1 MSDDSI
7 PDANPPQGPASEP
20 SASEASPSENKP
32 AETRTELSVLGSIA
46 ASIAI
51 LGGAVVLFMILAGM
65 RRKPPVK
72 PYVETK
78 TGVEVVEVGPRQ
90 ITPSVE
96 GYGRARPTRRV
107 TISAEVGGR
116 VATIHTALEDG
127 RLVTKGATVVAI
139 DSADAT
145 ASLAQ
150 AQAQLASAQGEVE
163 RLVATKHWLAQRLEL
178 AEDTLRLELADLD
191 RARDLKRRG
200 IDSER
205 GQDQAERAVVRARD
219 AKLTLQQSAGLLG
232 PQLAVARARV
242 AEARARLTTAT
253 RDLERCQIVLP
264 FSGLLAQV
272 QVEAHQQVAPGQT
285 LFELWEVERLE
296 IPVSLSLGDAFLLSE
311 QLGTAPSTGRV
322 EVRYELPGQTR
333 RWPGRV
339 LRFEPL
345 QGETQTLRA
354 VVEVESR
361 QGLVPEAFCHVILEG
376 PPLEMRLALPVAAIQ
391 EGGRV
396 YLAEPDDKGQDRL
409 AIKTIRT
416 GKRSGAWVEV
426 LAGLERGSRVIV
438 SPLERAIEGLP
449 LVTNAQT
456 RGVSK

>member
-1 MSDDSI
+1 MSDS
-7 PDANPPQGPASEP
+7 NPYVAPESDVAAERAPEAQGQV
-20 SASEASPSENKP
+20 
-32 AETRTELSVLGSIA
+32 ETRTELNLLGSIV

-51 LGGAVVLFMILAGM
+51 IAGASVLFGILASM

-72 PYVETK
+72 PFVESK

-90 ITPSVE
+90 VTPSVE

-107 TISAEVGGR
+107 TISAEIGGR
-116 VATIHTALEDG
+116 VATIHPSLEDG
-127 RLVTKGATVVAI
+127 HLVPAGATVVAI

-145 ASLAQ
+145 AALTQ
-150 AQAQLASAQGEVE
+150 AQAQLASAEGEVE
-163 RLVATKHWLAQRLEL
+163 RLQATKTWLGERLAL
-178 AEDTLRLELADLD
+178 AEETLRLEQADLA
-191 RARDLKRRG
+191 RARDLKQRG
-200 IDSER
+200 IENER

-232 PQLAVARARV
+232 PQIAVARARV
-242 AEARARLTTAT
+242 VEARARLDTAQ
-253 RDLERCQIVLP
+253 RDLERCRVVLP

-272 QVEAHQQVAPGQT
+272 QVEAHQRVTAGQT

-296 IPVSLSLGDAFLLSE
+296 IPVSLSLSDALLLSRDLV
-311 QLGTAPSTGRV
+311 QAPATGRV

-376 PPLEMRLALPVAAIQ
+376 PPLAMELALPVAAIQ

-396 YLAEPDDKGQDRL
+396 YVVEPDDKGQDRL
-409 AIKTIRT
+409 AIKTVRT
-416 GKRSGAWVEV
+416 GKRSGSWVEV
-426 LAGLERGSRVIV
+426 LAGLERGARVIV

-449 LVTNAQT
+449 LVTSAPGS

>member
-1 MSDDSI
+1 MSD
-7 PDANPPQGPASEP
+7 PT
-20 SASEASPSENKP
+20 PSETP
-32 AETRTELSVLGSIA
+32 YQAPESELQRPETRTELSVLGSIV
-46 ASIAI
+46 ASAGI
-51 LGGAVVLFMILAGM
+51 LVLSVALFGLFAGL

-72 PYVETK
+72 PFVESR
-78 TGVEVVEVGPRQ
+78 TGVEVVEVGPRSV
-90 ITPSVE
+90 TPSVE
-96 GYGRARPTRRV
+96 GYGRARPPRRV

-116 VATIHTALEDG
+116 VATIHEGLDDG
-127 RLVTKGATVVAI
+127 HLLPGGATVVWI
-139 DSADAT
+139 DSADASAALT
-145 ASLAQ
+145 Q
-150 AQAQLASAQGEVE
+150 AEAQLASAEGEVA
-163 RLVATKHWLAQRLEL
+163 RLQETRTWLAQRLKL
-178 AEDTLRLELADLD
+178 AEETLRLEVADLA
-191 RARDLKRRG
+191 RARDLNRRG

-205 GQDQAERAVVRARD
+205 GQDQAERAVVQARD
-219 AKLTLQQSAGLLG
+219 AKLTLEQSAGLLG

-242 AEARARLTTAT
+242 VEAQARLATAR
-253 RDLERCQIVLP
+253 RDLERCQVVLP

-272 QVEAHQQVAPGQT
+272 QVEAHQRINAGQT

-311 QLGTAPSTGRV
+311 ELGVAPATGRV

-354 VVEVESR
+354 VVEVEAR
-361 QGLVPEAFCHVILEG
+361 QGLVPEAFCHVVLEG
-376 PPLEMRLALPVAAIQ
+376 PPLEMALALPVAAIQ

-396 YLAEPDDKGQDRL
+396 YLAEPDDTGQDRL
-409 AIKTIRT
+409 AIKTVRT
-416 GKRSGAWVEV
+416 GRRSGAWVEV
-426 LAGLERGSRVIV
+426 LAGLERGARVIV
-438 SPLERAIEGLP
+438 SPLERAIEGIP